1 MLAADYFLAGA
12 VSLVAGLDR
21 TAAFQ
26 FMLSRPIV
34 AAPLTGWVLG
44 APATGMQVG
53 ILIELLW
60 LGRLP
65 IGAAIPPD
73 DTQVAVGATALAIG
87 LGSFLG
93 LAGVPFTLLAVF
105 TALPIG
111 KIGQVF
117 ERLVRQ
123 RNVRLT
129 QRAELALAEGRLRGI
144 EAEHLWGLSHFALA
158 SLATYSVIVGAGSII
173 LYFLAPLLIE
183 PVSEVAGWFRLLFV
197 LIGTAVI
204 LATMNV
210 SRAMSLFGAS
220 FATAFLMLW
229 LL

>member
-1 MLAADYFLAGA
+1 MVAVDYLIAAA
-12 VSLVAGLDR
+12 VSVVVGLDR

-34 AAPLTGWVLG
+34 AAPLTGLMLG
-44 APATGMQVG
+44 APATGLQIGVMV
-53 ILIELLW
+53 ELLW

-73 DTQVAVGATALAIG
+73 DTQVAVGATALAVG
-87 LGSFLG
+87 LGSVLG
-93 LAGVPFTLLAVF
+93 MTGPAFAVLAVL
-105 TALPIG
+105 TALPVG

-129 QRAELALAEGRLRGI
+129 QRAEQALAEGRLAQI
-144 EAEHLWGLSHFALA
+144 EGEHLRGLFFFALA
-158 SLATYSVIVGAGSII
+158 ALATYAVIVFVGTGI
-173 LYFLAPLLIE
+173 LYFLAPLLID
-183 PVSEVAGWFRLLFV
+183 PVSEAESWFRLIFV
-197 LIGTAVI
+197 LIGTSVI
-204 LATMNV
+204 LGSMNV
-210 SRAMSLFGAS
+210 SRAISLFGAS